1 MGLAGVR
8 LQPRM
13 TAASQSQPLAGRRI
27 VVTRARAQADELAG
41 ALAALGA
48 EVIAAPVIRIE
59 PLPDLTP
66 LRAALSDLSHY
77 SWIVFTSRN
86 TVDVVCDRLAGW
98 GVTTAA
104 LAARPVAA
112 IGPATAAAL
121 TERGIPP
128 ALVPPQYVA
137 ESVVAALAAR
147 GDLRGARVLLP
158 RAEQARDALPDGL
171 RALGAVVDVVPVYR
185 TVAERTDGADLAAQL
200 TAGRVD
206 AVTFTSSSTVQH
218 FVELVGR
225 EAAIR
230 SRYAAAVIGPVTA
243 ATARELGLP
252 VAIEAAEY
260 TAPGLVQA
268 MVRHF
273 AGGAR

>member
-1 MGLAGVR
+1 MGLGGVR

-13 TAASQSQPLAGRRI
+13 TRASQSQPLAGRRI

-66 LRAALSDLSHY
+66 LRAALADLSRY

-86 TVDVVCDRLAGW
+86 TVDVVCDRLPGW
-98 GVTTAA
+98 GFTAAA

-121 TERGIPP
+121 SERGIIA
-128 ALVPPQYVA
+128 ALVPPKFVA
-137 ESVVAALAAR
+137 ESVVEALAAR
-147 GDLRGARVLLP
+147 GSLRGARVLLP

-171 RALGAVVDVVPVYR
+171 RALGATVDVIPVYR
-185 TVAERTDGADLAAQL
+185 TVAESGNGADLAAQL
-200 TAGRVD
+200 AAGRVD

-225 EAAIR
+225 DVAAQ

-252 VAIEAAEY
+252 VAIEAVEY

-268 MVRHF
+268 MVQHF
-273 AGGAR
+273 GGAAR

>member
-1 MGLAGVR
+1 VA
-8 LQPRM
+8 
-13 TAASQSQPLAGRRI
+13 
-27 VVTRARAQADELAG
+27 
-41 ALAALGA
+41 
-48 EVIAAPVIRIE
+48 
-59 PLPDLTP
+59 
-66 LRAALSDLSHY
+66 
-77 SWIVFTSRN
+77 
-86 TVDVVCDRLAGW
+86 
-98 GVTTAA
+98 TAA

-121 TERGIPP
+121 SERGITP
-128 ALVPPQYVA
+128 ALVPPQFVA

-147 GDLRGARVLLP
+147 GALRGARILLP

-171 RALGAVVDVVPVYR
+171 RALGAVVDVIPVYR
-185 TVAERTDGADLAAQL
+185 TLAATTDGADLAAQL
-200 TAGRVD
+200 AAGRVD

-225 EAAIR
+225 EAAVG

-243 ATARELGLP
+243 ATAREMGLP
-252 VAIEAAEY
+252 VAIEAVEY

-273 AGGAR
+273 AGGAP